1 METSLRTAESDLF
14 FSGKLFLHARE
25 VIGWVFVL
33 FCSVNIFLKKKIL
46 RELSY
51 PKSKYS
57 ELIFFPLFF
66 SPLKCIPLNETRYYR
81 VCL

>member
-33 FCSVNIFLKKKIL
+33 FCLVNIKKKKKNL
-46 RELSY
+46 ENY
-51 PKSKYS
+51 
-57 ELIFFPLFF
+57 LIPNQ
-66 SPLKCIPLNETRYYR
+66 STQS
-81 VCL
+81 